1 MASVFRTGV
10 FSARTVASA
19 TAGGLMLAG
28 VYAPPVYAQEEK
40 PSVYAEADKP
50 LTVVETTTELER
62 QVGNI
67 RRTIQEYTR
76 DSFQAVRSSVNKVVN
91 AEHRVESTCAACSV
105 SGY

>member
-1 MASVFRTGV
+1 
-10 FSARTVASA
+10 
-19 TAGGLMLAG
+19 MLAG
-28 VYAPPVYAQEEK
+28 AFASPVYAQEK

-91 AEHRVESTCAACSV
+91 AEHRVESTSAASTHLV
-105 SGY
+105 TNAQTL